1 MDGPGAHESQREDF
15 DLNHSVILHE
25 TNHTRTFIMSI
36 RLPGHGPAG
45 VQESLGGNAKTSM
58 IIAVSDVKEHSD
70 ETLQSLLFGSRAILV
85 RTEARVNQFIDLS
98 AINEQIAAQLEVRS
112 RLPATARWRAAVPVR
127 MVSDVRSESL
137 QGIRRLQ
144 RSAGL
149 AWQAAGVCGC
159 SQRLG
164 TCTWLVL
171 LCLLTVQQL

>member
-1 MDGPGAHESQREDF
+1 
-15 DLNHSVILHE
+15 
-25 TNHTRTFIMSI
+25 
-36 RLPGHGPAG
+36 
-45 VQESLGGNAKTSM
+45 M

-112 RLPATARWRAAVPVR
+112 RLPAAARWCAAVPVR

-144 RSAGL
+144 RTAGL

-159 SQRLG
+159 S
-164 TCTWLVL
+164 
-171 LCLLTVQQL
+171 